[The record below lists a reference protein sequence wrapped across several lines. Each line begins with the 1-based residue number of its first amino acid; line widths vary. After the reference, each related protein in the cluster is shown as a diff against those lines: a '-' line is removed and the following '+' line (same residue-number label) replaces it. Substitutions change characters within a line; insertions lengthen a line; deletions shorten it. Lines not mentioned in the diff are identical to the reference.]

1 MEADMDITWRRAL
14 GLAAA
19 VAALVGLGQIAAC
32 TTDEGD
38 PGEDGSGGSSAST
51 GGTGAAGTPSTSG
64 DAGST
69 GTGGSSSPSG
79 TVCSSPIVLESATPG
94 IADFEDYDGG
104 ADLSTW
110 SFALGGDSSIG
121 LYAGPFGYGDE
132 PDGFPETFEMA
143 TGHDSTY
150 ALSISDTLADEYG
163 GGMGLWISD
172 CLDATAFSGISFW
185 VRGNAPTGTAK
196 LSLCMEETTSS
207 TPETAD
213 SQIGTCPGTTE
224 ECVHPSIEF
233 EVPSDG
239 SWAEIQVPWGNLGRG
254 SAAAQPDGRNIW
266 QIQFDIGLEWV
277 EGDGGEYVPVAA
289 AYELVVD
296 DLTFY

>member
-1 MEADMDITWRRAL
+1 MDITLRRAL

-19 VAALVGLGQIAAC
+19 GAALVGLGQIAAC

-38 PGEDGSGGSSAST
+38 PGDASGGSSAST

-69 GTGGSSSPSG
+69 GTGGSSSGSG
-79 TVCSSPIVLESATPG
+79 TVCSNPIVLGSATPG
-94 IADFEDYDGG
+94 IADFDSYDGG
-104 ADLSTW
+104 ADLSKW
-110 SFALGGDSSIG
+110 SFALGGDSSTGIF
-121 LYAGPFGYGDE
+121 AGPFSYGDE
-132 PDGFPETFEMA
+132 PDGFPETFEA
-143 TGHDSTY
+143 VTGHDSTY
-150 ALSISDTLADEYG
+150 ALSISDTLAEEYG
-163 GGMGLWISD
+163 GGMGLWISE
-172 CLDATAFSGISFW
+172 CLDATAFTGISFW
-185 VRGNAPTGTAK
+185 VRGNAPTGKAK
-196 LSLCMEETTSS
+196 LSLMMEETTSS

-233 EVPSDG
+233 DVPADG
-239 SWAEIQVPWGNLGRG
+239 SWAEILVGWGDLTRG
-254 SAAAQPDGRNIW
+254 SAPEAPDGHNIW
-266 QIQFDIGLEWV
+266 QIQFDIGLVWQP
-277 EGDGGEYVPVAA
+277 DDSGEYVPVAD